1 MKKLGPYSSPM
12 PRGTYGDPEGVGV
25 SYERG
30 APVQTVGHA
39 GTNLGQDRRWAA
51 SVASVWVSRL

>member
-39 GTNLGQDRRWAA
+39 GPNLGQDRRWAA
-51 SVASVWVSRL
+51 SVASV